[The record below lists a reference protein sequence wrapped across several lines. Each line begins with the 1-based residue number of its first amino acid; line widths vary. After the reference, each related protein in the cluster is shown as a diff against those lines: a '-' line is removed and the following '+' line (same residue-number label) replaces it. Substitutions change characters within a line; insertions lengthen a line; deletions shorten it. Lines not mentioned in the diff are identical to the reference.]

1 MIPDPT
7 GPALVG
13 VAPPGPVPVVS
24 HNTLPFKFPDAGA
37 SITSPI
43 TGNTYT
49 IGSRIGEGNFGVVF
63 NCSDVW
69 GNELA
74 AKVLKS
80 NGGDFDAVEE
90 KARSELQTLVAVRHP
105 NIVHV
110 HDAFVFHGACYII
123 SELCDLPLTEFFDD
137 ADYAPLTWF
146 KPIARCVLQAVH
158 FAHVQGVAHCDI
170 HLGNVF
176 SKFIKDEVVP
186 DKFTAATFKL
196 GDFGLARA
204 VGAVSPDGTFLNS
217 IRPPE
222 AIDATE
228 YGPVDGRVDIYHVG
242 LLLLQA
248 FHGKVIAF
256 TRDEILAGEPRTKAL
271 ALPAPYSF
279 ALEKALRRHV
289 IYRTATALEV
299 WRDLNSP
306 VGLQG

>member
-1 MIPDPT
+1 MSNSSQADP
-7 GPALVG
+7 GEAALSG
-13 VAPPGPVPVVS
+13 ASTVS
-24 HNTLPFKFPDAGA
+24 HGSLPFQLPDVGS

-49 IGSRIGEGNFGVVF
+49 IGNHIGEGGFGVVF
-63 NCSDVW
+63 DCSDVW

-74 AKVLKS
+74 AKVLKP
-80 NGGDFDAVEE
+80 NGTDFGATEE
-90 KARSELQTLVAVRHP
+90 RARAELEALVAVRHP

-110 HDAFVFHGACYII
+110 YDAFVYHGACYIV
-123 SELCDLPLTEFFDD
+123 SERCDLPLTTFLDD
-137 ADYAPLTWF
+137 SQYQPLTWF
-146 KPIARCVLQAVH
+146 RSIARCVLQAVH
-158 FAHVQGVAHCDI
+158 FAHVQGLAHCDI

-204 VGAVSPDGTFLNS
+204 SSAVTADGTFLES

-222 AIDATE
+222 AIDSNE
-228 YGPVDGRVDIYHVG
+228 FGPSDHRIDIYHVG

-248 FHGKVIAF
+248 YHGKPMTF
-256 TRDEILAGEPRTKAL
+256 TRDEILQGVPRERAL
-271 ALPAPYSF
+271 ELPAPYSF
-279 ALEKALRRHV
+279 ALEKTLRRHV
-289 IYRTATALEV
+289 VYRTSTAMEI

-306 VGLQG
+306 VGS

>member
-1 MIPDPT
+1 MTPDPT
-7 GPALVG
+7 GQTSPSAQQ
-13 VAPPGPVPVVS
+13 AASVPVVS
-24 HNTLPFKFPDAGA
+24 HTKLPFKFPDEGA

-43 TGNTYT
+43 TSNTYT
-49 IGSRIGEGNFGVVF
+49 IGSRIGEGSFGVVF

-74 AKVLKS
+74 AKVLKP
-80 NGGDFDAVEE
+80 NGGDFAAIED
-90 KARSELQTLVAVRHP
+90 KARTELQTLVAVRHP

-123 SELCDLPLTEFFDD
+123 SELCDSPLNEFFEYE
-137 ADYAPLTWF
+137 DYPPLTWF
-146 KPIARCVLQAVH
+146 KPIARCVLQAIH

-204 VGAVSPDGTFLNS
+204 ASAVSADGTFLNS

-222 AIDATE
+222 AIDPAE
-228 YGPVDGRVDIYHVG
+228 YGPTDTRVDIYHAG

-248 FHGKVIAF
+248 YSGKAMTF
-256 TRDEILAGEPRTKAL
+256 TRDEILAGEPRQQAL
-271 ALPAPYSF
+271 KLPAPYSF

-306 VGLQG
+306 VRS